1 MKIAIWGLGVTGRAV
16 LDYCIRNNYED
27 VIVINRGD
35 PSSWGEE
42 ISYPCVSEEKAFKE
56 LNNIDQIIVSPGVDL
71 KSPRISDFRN
81 KNIPIIG
88 EIEFAFQKMRNGK
101 IIAVT
106 GTNGKTTTVKLIA
119 KALELAGKKVFL
131 GGNIGTPF
139 IDAFKLDDD
148 FDFYVLELSSF
159 QLETIVNF
167 RPDIAAILNITESH
181 MERYQSFEEYKQAK
195 HNIFKNMTKR
205 QLRILPTDIRPYTS
219 FTPTNTYLRGEH
231 SLKNLWVCQKIL
243 NSLGIIDIESL
254 FKRLDKEFIGADYRF
269 QFKKVGDIDFI
280 NDAKSTNFDATIA
293 ALKSLENKDVVLI
306 MGGQLREENLRR
318 SEVLASFQNIKNLYL
333 IGESATK
340 MSEIY
345 QGDFDCKVF
354 VRLEDVLRDLE
365 INCGC
370 TVLFSP
376 GFPSFDQY
384 RNYLER
390 GEQFNKLVDDLFNIS
405 R

>member
-42 ISYPCVSEEKAFKE
+42 ISYLCVSEEKAFKE

-195 HNIFKNMTKR
+195 HNIFNNMTKR
-205 QLRILPTDIRPYTS
+205 QL
-219 FTPTNTYLRGEH
+219 
-231 SLKNLWVCQKIL
+231 
-243 NSLGIIDIESL
+243 
-254 FKRLDKEFIGADYRF
+254 
-269 QFKKVGDIDFI
+269 
-280 NDAKSTNFDATIA
+280 
-293 ALKSLENKDVVLI
+293 
-306 MGGQLREENLRR
+306 
-318 SEVLASFQNIKNLYL
+318 
-333 IGESATK
+333 
-340 MSEIY
+340 
-345 QGDFDCKVF
+345 
-354 VRLEDVLRDLE
+354 
-365 INCGC
+365 
-370 TVLFSP
+370 
-376 GFPSFDQY
+376 
-384 RNYLER
+384 
-390 GEQFNKLVDDLFNIS
+390 
-405 R
+405 